1 MSLHVIDEANRCLQ
15 CKKPLCR
22 QGCPV
27 NTPIPEAI
35 SLLKENKIQAAGKLL
50 FGNNPLSIVC
60 AHVCPQENQCEGH
73 CVLGKKGSPILFSE
87 IERYISGYYIDLF
100 DPLPSRKDKGKVA
113 IIGSGPAGI
122 TIAFDL
128 SSRGYD
134 VTIFERYDKI
144 GGVLRYGIPD
154 FRLPKPILDR
164 MSDMLRASGVTIR
177 PNTSIGT
184 NLTIEDLF
192 RDAYRAVFMG
202 TGVWKPRKLN
212 LPGETLGHVHF
223 AIDYLRN
230 PEVYRLGNTVAVIG
244 AGDVAMDAAR
254 TALRHGSQNVYV
266 LYAKREQDV
275 SAREVEVS
283 YAKIDGATF
292 LFNTEPIA
300 FVDGGVIVADT
311 IVEDQEG
318 GRPIVRTVE
327 GSQRLFSADSV
338 IVSIGQG
345 PRSVIVDSTPGIEV
359 SDKGLVNVDDS
370 GRTTHDGIFA
380 SGDVVTGARTVVE
393 AVKVSR
399 RVADAMDDY
408 ISTHFPTDAHLRE
421 KAPGEKKSEKH
432 FTS

>member
-35 SLLKENKIQAAGKLL
+35 TLLKENKIQAAGELL

-73 CVLGKKGSPILFSE
+73 CILGRKGSPVLFSE
-87 IERYISGYYIDLF
+87 IERYISGYYLNLF
-100 DPLPSRKDKGKVA
+100 EPTASRKDKGKVA

-144 GGVLRYGIPD
+144 GGVMRYGIPD
-154 FRLPKPILDR
+154 FRLPKSILER
-164 MSDMLRASGVTIR
+164 MSDMLRASGVSIR

-192 RDAYRAVFMG
+192 RDNYRAVFMG

-254 TALRHGSQNVYV
+254 TALRNGSPNVYI
-266 LYAKREQDV
+266 LYAKRAQDV

-283 YAKIDGATF
+283 YAKIDGAQF
-292 LFNTEPIA
+292 LFNTEPVA
-300 FVDGGVIVADT
+300 FVDGGVVVADT
-311 IVEDQEG
+311 IVEEHEG
-318 GRPIVRTVE
+318 SRPTARIIE
-327 GSQRLFSADSV
+327 GSQRLFAADSV

-345 PRSVIVDSTPGIEV
+345 PRSVIVDSTPGIKV
-359 SDKGLVNVDDS
+359 SERGLVSVDDS
-370 GRTTHDGIFA
+370 GRTSRDGIFA
-380 SGDVVTGARTVVE
+380 SGDVVTGAKTVVE

-399 RVADAMDDY
+399 RVADAMDEY
-408 ISTHFPTDAHLRE
+408 IASHFPTEAHLRE
-421 KAPGEKKSEKH
+421 KAMKEDNK
-432 FTS
+432 